1 MIKFNIV
8 KERIVIDPQF
18 LMCEEFVNIWN
29 FDKTKNKKKA
39 HELLRFVFHFCDL
52 SESNPIKDT
61 PASKRQAEAKYIVY
75 SDRDHAFTD
84 AEWELLQPAIHR
96 YNEYN
101 VTADERMFE
110 TINKK
115 IDQMREFLD
124 GIIFEQVRNVNPTTE
139 AVTFTDNVSGVAKII
154 KDLDGMSEAKM
165 KLVSRIKSDTTG
177 NKVRGDL
184 KRSAHAKGKFKVNSD
199 RLTGKE

>member
-1 MIKFNIV
+1 MIKFDIV

-18 LMCEEFVNIWN
+18 LMCPEFVTIWES
-29 FDKTKNKKKA
+29 DKTKNKKKA

-52 SESNPIKDT
+52 SLDNPIKDT
-61 PASKRQAEAKYIVY
+61 PANKRQEEAKYIVY
-75 SDRDHAFTD
+75 SDRNHKFNDT
-84 AEWELLQPAIHR
+84 EWELLQPAIKR

-115 IDQMREFLD
+115 IDEMREFLD
-124 GIIFEQVRNVNPTTE
+124 GIVFEQVRNVSTSGV
-139 AVTFTDNVSGVAKII
+139 VTFTDNVTGVAKII
-154 KDLDGMSEAKM
+154 KDLDGMSEAKT

-177 NKVRGDL
+177 KKIRGGL
-184 KRSAHAKGKFKVNSD
+184 SRSAFAQGKFKVNEK
-199 RLTGKE
+199 RLGGEK